1 MTMEIDPAARAAT
14 DRPAPLLLD
23 VDTGYDDALALI
35 LALRSPDARVLGITC
50 VAGNHSLD
58 HVADNTLRILD
69 LVGAPEIPVALG
81 AAQPL
86 IESHREPSLL
96 HGRDGMGDTGLP
108 ASARRPVG
116 EHAVELL
123 RRTIADHDKPITLV
137 ALAPLTNIALFIR
150 MYPALAARLAQIVVM
165 GGTYQSH
172 GNTSPLAEF
181 NLRQDPE
188 AAAIVLESGL
198 PILLYPLD
206 PFRQLTLSA
215 AEIAALAAEQRPL
228 PRTVGAITSYVAEYL
243 GRDSCALGDAGAL
256 AVALDRSHATIA
268 RFPITVELTGTATR
282 GQTVLD
288 RRTSGQ
294 RAGLTEWWT
303 TAPAEVEVVTAVD
316 VAYYK
321 ARFLGAI
328 ES

>member
-1 MTMEIDPAARAAT
+1 
-14 DRPAPLLLD
+14 LD
-23 VDTGYDDALALI
+23 VDTGYDDALALM
-35 LALRSPDARVLGITC
+35 LALRSPAARVLGITC
-50 VAGNHSLD
+50 VAGNHGLGQ
-58 HVADNTLRILD
+58 VVDNTMRILD

-81 AAQPL
+81 MAQPL
-86 IESHREPSLL
+86 IEAHREPSLL

-108 ASARRPVG
+108 ASLRQPVA

-123 RRTIADHDKPITLV
+123 RRIVANHDEPITLV

-215 AEIAALAAEQRPL
+215 AEIAALAAEQRSL
-228 PRTVGAITSYVAEYL
+228 PSTVATITRYVAAYL

-256 AVALDRSHATIA
+256 AVALDRSRATIE

-288 RRTSGQ
+288 RRTPGQ
-294 RAGLTEWWT
+294 RAGLTEWWAT
-303 TAPAEVEVVTAVD
+303 SPAEVEVVTAVD
-316 VAYYK
+316 VSYYK
-321 ARFLGAI
+321 TLFLHSLKG
-328 ES
+328 